1 MLEKIAGIDFLA
13 KEVCYHAICRTQ
25 YQSLAEKV
33 RKSLACEKYV
43 WHASRKV
50 HVKAFKEI
58 CSIVE
63 ESIIEKSEVSFLTDL
78 TSLYRSILVDKGIDE
93 DILFTC
99 QHLQDKL
106 ARHFAGRILFD
117 NGNKR

>member
-1 MLEKIAGIDFLA
+1 M
-13 KEVCYHAICRTQ
+13 
-25 YQSLAEKV
+25 
-33 RKSLACEKYV
+33 
-43 WHASRKV
+43 WHESREV
-50 HVKAFKEI
+50 HVESFKEI

-117 NGNKR
+117 NGNKKRGNVVFRAGMDIDQAVRAAFDLKREAMLYLELEWI